1 MAKYMLKAS
10 YTIDGTK
17 GLIKE
22 GGSARRAA
30 VQKTIEGLG
39 GRLECF
45 YYSFGE
51 PDTFAIVARRD
62 KHRGLSLA
70 INAAGAAH
78 VSTSVLLTPE
88 QIDEAVKKSVSY
100 RPPKA

>member
-1 MAKYMLKAS
+1 MAQR
-10 YTIDGTK
+10 

-22 GGSARRAA
+22 GGSAHRAA
-30 VQKTIEGLG
+30 VQKTIEGLSA
-39 GRLECF
+39 RLECF

-51 PDTFAIVARRD
+51 PDAFAIVDVPDVVNIAA
-62 KHRGLSLA
+62 LSLA
-70 INAAGAAH
+70 INAAGASH

-88 QIDEAVKKSVSY
+88 QIDAAVKKSVSY